1 MTACG
6 SMRKSTSMYSGLSM
20 PFKNAC
26 AQSSL
31 MLLLSWPTL
40 PVPMLPIR
48 LLTAS
53 TLMRMGFLTRCASSV
68 NSILMMSSFS
78 PSERDASVGIAMIF
92 GMRRTNV
99 FVSADFGSSVVAP
112 MISTFA
118 LRERVVSPRRLY
130 VPVSMK

>member
-1 MTACG
+1 
-6 SMRKSTSMYSGLSM
+6 
-20 PFKNAC
+20 
-26 AQSSL
+26 

-40 PVPMLPIR
+40 PVPILPMR

-53 TLMRMGFLTRCASSV
+53 TEMRIGFFTRCASSV
-68 NSILMMSSFS
+68 KSIRMISIFS
-78 PSERDASVGIAMIF
+78 PSERDSSVGMAMMF

-118 LRERVVSPRRLY
+118 LRARVVSPRRLY